1 MAALTIDEAGD
12 AVLDLLKGVFMESTT
27 GTDIAQDVIEKQVA
41 AIPAAGRD
49 LTLVS
54 AAHAVIHALS
64 VLMPLIYPIIQVE
77 YHLSYTQ
84 IGLIVAVPNLVGGLI
99 QVVFGLLSRYFLRK
113 VMLGA
118 GNILVG
124 VSTFFTGTIIGFWSL
139 MTWSM
144 LSRLAS
150 APQHPVGSSYLADRY
165 GRNRHGYALAW
176 HVAGGNIGTLAVP
189 LIAGPLLGVW
199 GWRPVLYV
207 AALPGILIG
216 IAILILV
223 DEHGL
228 LDKRA
233 PRERVPAGMEFID
246 SANEQAE
253 GQKAQKRGDAPSRLY
268 KALFAPLRN
277 RTLAIIMLVSIIA
290 AGGRG
295 LGNIT
300 TYVPLYLQN
309 ALRLNSITVS
319 ILFTLLLIGSVL
331 GPLLG
336 GRLSD
341 IAGRRRMLLVF
352 YGASCVTI
360 LLFLAL
366 AAPGSPLWLVSL
378 SLVLM
383 GFAIYAESPLLQAYL
398 ADTASPAMRD
408 AAFGLYFALAFGIGS
423 IWSAI
428 LGWMIDRFGFGA
440 AFWTMA
446 LSFLAAGG
454 LLFLIREK
462 KS

>member
-1 MAALTIDEAGD
+1 
-12 AVLDLLKGVFMESTT
+12 MESTT
-27 GTDIAQDVIEKQVA
+27 QTDISQTDIEQQVA

-49 LTLVS
+49 LTLIS
-54 AAHAVIHALS
+54 AAHAVTHALAI
-64 VLMPLIYPIIQVE
+64 LMPLIYPIIQVE

-84 IGLIVAVPNLVGGLI
+84 IGLIVAIPNAIGGLI
-99 QVVFGLLSRYFLRK
+99 QVVFGLLSRYILRK
-113 VMLGA
+113 IMLGI

-124 VSTFFTGTIIGFWSL
+124 ISTFFTGTITGFWSL

-144 LSRLAS
+144 LSKLAG
-150 APQHPVGSSYLADRY
+150 APQHPVGSSYLSDRY
-165 GRNRHGYALAW
+165 GRSRHGYALAW

-189 LIAGPLLGVW
+189 LIAGPLLGMW

-228 LDKRA
+228 LDKRDTQKKLSPGKLPGA
-233 PRERVPAGMEFID
+233 SPYEGHGKERI
-246 SANEQAE
+246 S
-253 GQKAQKRGDAPSRLY
+253 SRLY
-268 KALFAPLRN
+268 KTLIEPLRN
-277 RTLAIIMLVSIIA
+277 RTLAIIILVSIVA

-295 LGNIT
+295 LGNVT

-309 ALRLNSITVS
+309 TLHLSSATIG

-331 GPLLG
+331 GPLFG

-341 IAGRRRMLLVF
+341 QVGRRTMLFIF
-352 YGASCVTI
+352 YGASCLTL
-360 LLFLAL
+360 LLFLVL
-366 AAPGSPLWLVSL
+366 AAPGSPLWLVSI

-398 ADTASPAMRD
+398 ADTAIPAMRD
-408 AAFGLYFALAFGIGS
+408 AAFGLYFSLAFGVGS

-428 LGWMIDRFGFGA
+428 LGWEIDHFGFGA
-440 AFWTMA
+440 AFVTMA

-454 LLFLIREK
+454 LLLLIHEK
-462 KS
+462 KG